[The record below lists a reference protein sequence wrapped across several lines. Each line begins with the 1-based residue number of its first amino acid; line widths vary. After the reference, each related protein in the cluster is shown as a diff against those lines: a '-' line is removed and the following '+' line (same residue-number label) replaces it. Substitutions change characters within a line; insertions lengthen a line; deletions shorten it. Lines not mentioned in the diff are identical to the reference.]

1 MASLVRP
8 NSIVFKSK
16 FHPGSNSPFHYPHF
30 AAADV
35 AAPVVGGVAG
45 DDDPPPDDDADEDDA
60 DDDAGLAPPAP
71 GCSTGRGTAWCR

>member
-8 NSIVFKSK
+8 NRIVFKSK

-30 AAADV
+30 APAVV
-35 AAPVVGGVAG
+35 AAPVGGVAVG
-45 DDDPPPDDDADEDDA
+45 HDPPPDDDDDEDDA

>member
-30 AAADV
+30 APADV
-35 AAPVVGGVAG
+35 AAPAGDVAG
-45 DDDPPPDDDADEDDA
+45 DDDPPPDDDAD
-60 DDDAGLAPPAP
+60 DDDAGLAPPALC
-71 GCSTGRGTAWCR
+71 CSTGRGTAWCR